1 MILNLFDGF
10 RLIALGTMEEK
21 VYSRSVTKQAMSGRV
36 VDKLQIERH
45 FRNDE
50 LSELYALVKTN
61 YSQRPTQAPP
71 SDDVLKYLIH
81 NCPRQ
86 AFKYHD
92 HDSLLENKPE
102 QDLNEDEIN
111 EAWQLYEAESRGPIT
126 RAGVANGNIP
136 LYANDLIRPDMVRTQ
151 TDHLKT

>member
-1 MILNLFDGF
+1 
-10 RLIALGTMEEK
+10 MEEK

-50 LSELYALVKTN
+50 LSELYALVKTV
-61 YSQRPTQAPP
+61 YSQRPTQALP
-71 SDDVLKYLIH
+71 SDDILKYLIF

-111 EAWQLYEAESRGPIT
+111 EAWLLYEAESRGPIS
-126 RAGVANGNIP
+126 RAGAVNGNLP
-136 LYANDLIRPDMVRTQ
+136 PYPTDLMRPEMVRFQ
-151 TDHLKT
+151 NGFALDNSH